1 MSFIKYRLREVASDF
16 GTTPKEISEIL
27 TKYCVKPKS
36 NTQVLTEEELNVVF
50 AVMTK
55 NHQIASL
62 EQVFAVKPKEEPK
75 KEQPAAEKEEPKTQQ
90 IAQQPRKEQPAPRQQ
105 GGVQQPGRPQPARP
119 QQPREPAPRLL
130 RSCHEKTRNCM
141 TEYMARTVDGET
153 GAVFRR
159 LADRAEQQCMRIAEL
174 AGML

>member
-1 MSFIKYRLREVASDF
+1 MIRGGMQMERMDKNRE
-16 GTTPKEISEIL
+16 GQIW
-27 TKYCVKPKS
+27 
-36 NTQVLTEEELNVVF
+36 QR
-50 AVMTK
+50 VM
-55 NHQIASL
+55 N
-62 EQVFAVKPKEEPK
+62 
-75 KEQPAAEKEEPKTQQ
+75 
-90 IAQQPRKEQPAPRQQ
+90 
-105 GGVQQPGRPQPARP
+105 PQPVPSRDGLRGLRRESAALAGMYRQLMTSLNGKTGELAGQLYREEMDISNCLRGLEVLRGEDGGKLKLP
-119 QQPREPAPRLL
+119 QQPREPAVRLL

>member
-1 MSFIKYRLREVASDF
+1 MERMDKNRE
-16 GTTPKEISEIL
+16 GQIW
-27 TKYCVKPKS
+27 
-36 NTQVLTEEELNVVF
+36 QRVLN
-50 AVMTK
+50 
-55 NHQIASL
+55 
-62 EQVFAVKPKEEPK
+62 
-75 KEQPAAEKEEPKTQQ
+75 
-90 IAQQPRKEQPAPRQQ
+90 
-105 GGVQQPGRPQPARP
+105 PQPVPSRDGLRGLRRESAALAGMYRQLMTSLNGKTGELAGQLYREEMDISNCLRGLEVLRGEDGGKLKP
-119 QQPREPAPRLL
+119 PHHPREPALRLL